1 MTDTLELLTTRRSTK
16 TLAAPAPDELQLD
29 TILQA
34 ATQVPDHGLLTPYR
48 FVVIQSE
55 EGIARYQQL
64 LRDTV
69 ALFKMGEE
77 AAAKAE
83 RVGKMAPMT
92 IAVIASPVVSGE
104 NRKPEWEQ
112 HLSAGCAAYAVQLA
126 AKAQGFDNVW
136 ISGIWVNSPLLREA
150 FACAEHEKII
160 GLIKIGTAPYDPSA
174 AKNTDT
180 DRFTAYW

>member
-1 MTDTLELLTTRRSTK
+1 MDILELLTSRRSTK
-16 TLAAPAPDELQLD
+16 TLAEPAPDELQLE

-55 EGIARYQQL
+55 EGRERYRRL

-69 ALFKMGEE
+69 SLFKMGQE
-77 AAAKAE
+77 AADKAE

-92 IAVIASPVVSGE
+92 IAVITSPVTEGE
-104 NRKPEWEQ
+104 TRKPEWEQ

-136 ISGIWVNSPLLREA
+136 ITGMWVNSPLLREA
-150 FACAEHEKII
+150 FGCTEQEKII

-174 AKNTDT
+174 PKNTDT
-180 DRFTAYW
+180 ERFAVYW